1 MEYLARINPKYF
13 AAMYQCAAKN
23 DVRYYLNAVNIER
36 HPDGGVIIA
45 ATNGHFLGVIHDPD
59 GWIHEDH
66 NSLLVGIPSK
76 RLVSACSTRRG
87 PDTFAPNMLWIAEKF
102 SVVTGCVEAT
112 EPPEAFDS
120 RAHLTEKTELVDGKF
135 PDWRKVLPTT
145 REKLETQF
153 PWINGEYIEAFNKI
167 ATILT
172 GNKTFGGG
180 GLHLEARDDSRSVVV
195 RLANYELKD
204 RFVGV
209 IMPMKCDPLE
219 TIVPA
224 FAMPK
229 SESLEHQAA

>member
-36 HPDGGVIIA
+36 HPDGGVVIA
-45 ATNGHFLGVIHDPD
+45 ATNGHFLGVIHDPE
-59 GWIHEDH
+59 GWMHEDH
-66 NSLLVGIPSK
+66 NALLVGIPSK
-76 RLVSACSTRRG
+76 RLISACTTRRG
-87 PDTFAPNMLWIAEKF
+87 PDTFEPNKLWIAEKF

-112 EPPEAFDS
+112 DPPEPFGIG
-120 RAHLTEKTELVDGKF
+120 AHLTEKTELVDGKF
-135 PDWRKVLPTT
+135 PDWRKVLPTE

-172 GNKTFGGG
+172 GRKAFAGG
-180 GLHLEARDDSRSVVV
+180 GLHLEARDDCRSVVV
-195 RLANYELKD
+195 RLANYELKN

-209 IMPMKCDPLE
+209 IMPMKGDPLE

-229 SESLEHQAA
+229 PGSKVDQAA